1 MNDQLNQLEQS
12 ILQQDSDT
20 GNQAGRTLGE
30 RHPAVYL
37 GLMILFASMVFF
49 AGAMMLPRTREK
61 YLNKEITTEQVE
73 KERNTR
79 HDAYNVNG

>member
-1 MNDQLNQLEQS
+1 MIRLKK
-12 ILQQDSDT
+12 IFRV
-20 GNQAGRTLGE
+20 AGVVTL
-30 RHPAVYL
+30 
-37 GLMILFASMVFF
+37 ILFASMVFF

-61 YLNKEITTEQVE
+61 YLNKEIATEQVE